1 MYEIWNL
8 FLVWSMT
15 GPQKWMLLAS
25 LAMLTNETFWVILV
39 NCDEIQFGDGMVVR
53 LRDRVNIAQ
62 FIMHYVGSDVVTIFH
77 QMQNFLK
84 A

>member
-1 MYEIWNL
+1 M
-8 FLVWSMT
+8 
-15 GPQKWMLLAS
+15 
-25 LAMLTNETFWVILV
+25 ILV
-39 NCDEIQFGDGMVVR
+39 NCDETQFGDGMVVL

-62 FIMHYVGSDVVTIFH
+62 VIMHYVGSDVVTIFH

>member
-1 MYEIWNL
+1 M
-8 FLVWSMT
+8 
-15 GPQKWMLLAS
+15 
-25 LAMLTNETFWVILV
+25 ILV
-39 NCDEIQFGDGMVVR
+39 NCVELQFGGMVR